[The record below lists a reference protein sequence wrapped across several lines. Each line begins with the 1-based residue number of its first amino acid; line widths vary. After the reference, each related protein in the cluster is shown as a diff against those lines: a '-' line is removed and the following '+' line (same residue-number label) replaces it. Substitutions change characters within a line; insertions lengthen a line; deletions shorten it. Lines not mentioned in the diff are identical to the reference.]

1 MALNFNVDPYYDDF
15 DPSKNFH
22 RILFK
27 PGYAIQARELTQS
40 QTILQSQISKFA
52 DNIFS
57 QNTPVTGGKVTTN
70 LNCYFIKLNTQ
81 FANIDITA
89 SNFLN
94 KVIQDSTGT
103 ILARVIKTVET
114 TTVGTVTGDPPT
126 LIVSYLS
133 GVKFSDAQ
141 TIFCADGTNFTAT
154 TIGIANGTTCTGFS
168 SVASISD
175 GVFYIVNG
183 YSQSTT
189 PNDDGSFTKYSIGN
203 FVSVQPQ
210 TTILEKYD
218 NTPSGRVGL
227 QITETIYDY
236 INDSSLL
243 DPAIGASNYQSPG
256 ADRYVIELELITLPL
271 DLGNDD
277 GFIELLRVEDGD
289 ILKQTDGTVYSVI
302 DDYFAKRD
310 WETNGDYIVN
320 DFRLTP
326 NTESSGDSTKYNL
339 GVGPG
344 IAYVHG
350 YRIENQS
357 RVLLTGNRARTT
369 QAINDNNIFIDYGNY
384 FYVDTV
390 GGLFDVTTMPI
401 IDLHSVPASNIVS
414 TNTTTYTSTLVGTG
428 YIRNLIFS
436 SFATNSNT
444 KSYIYKSYVNDLK
457 TNSLSGTSNVS
468 GNTTTTIAFYDVT
481 GKFSSKANAYYG
493 ATISIISGA
502 SVGDARK
509 IVSYNGTTKVATVDQ
524 PFTVTP
530 DNTTNFS
537 IAFSTTDVES
547 IVQVDG
553 SYALT
558 ANANINVSNGKDS
571 GIDTGDTIY
580 QSAGGSEMIFG
591 LGNPFAAT
599 LTNTDYFSTRVYR
612 GKSFNGSS
620 VLTVAS
626 GSVASNI
633 RWVATG
639 TLGPDSI
646 KQNFTIIDQATKNIL
661 DFSSSGNTVVA
672 NATSVTF
679 TGNTTSGLY
688 ASKVVDIIAQ
698 VYIAS
703 GDDPTFIL
711 KSKNLVVGNTTH
723 ALAQSTGTTVN
734 TNWKI
739 LPAFGQVYILN
750 AGISNPPNSISL
762 YVSDVKKIKKI
773 IDTKASGTTVTDAML
788 SDSTFDVTNF
798 FSFDNGQRDNLYDHS
813 SIKLLPGAP
822 KPQGNLL
829 VIFDYYSHT
838 AGSSGDGYFSVRSY
852 LSSADGGIATSPETY
867 AEIGSYSTT
876 QGTTYRLADSVD
888 FRPVRVTGSTTYTW
902 EYTVSPVSPSDT
914 GTLIPNNLSSF
925 QGDYSYFLG
934 RKDKLVLTKDKEFLI
949 VEGTP
954 STNPQYPTEPDAALV
969 LANMTLDPYTAY
981 VPGENPPTKKSNLSI
996 NKVTHK
1002 RWAKKDITD
1011 LEDRI
1016 SNLEYYTSLSLLE
1029 TNAQSLQ
1036 IPDSN
1041 GLNRFKNGIL
1051 VDDFSS
1057 YSTADTSNPDYSSN
1071 INIRKNQLSPLS
1083 FVDNFQLQNPSVLAS
1098 LGTLANTN
1106 TFAISSISGTQTN
1119 IFTLPYTTA
1128 NVIVQPLAS
1137 STISVNPFNVVIQEG
1152 VAQLNPP
1159 MDNWVDNTQAPA
1171 ILVSDPALQ
1180 VFQQTG
1186 GVNYTNMGDWHAI
1199 PGTSITATGPT
1210 VFTENHRQNTPGGP
1224 WTEDWG
1230 FGPGVGQA
1238 ESVTNTYA
1246 SQLQN
1251 ITSSGYASV
1260 PPGSAINNGFLTNV
1274 SILPYIRPQQVVVK
1288 AKGLLVNSPVSTFFD
1303 GKNVDQHMIA
1313 PNIIELTNVNA
1324 TNGGFKENDIVG
1336 FYLSSTADFYPVARV
1351 ISVLNSP
1358 NFGQAGT
1365 ANTSRLY
1372 VSKITGA
1379 NSTYGT
1385 TKLENATFNS
1395 EGVYLS
1401 SGNTAQGTLVNAS
1414 NIISTHQSGR
1424 VAGVGG
1430 GYSNVL
1436 AAGAT
1441 TQFYGAPD
1449 VGNYSEFLNHYGI
1462 WGSRTSTTTYNA
1474 GFTVV
1479 FQSPDTYTITV
1490 ACSGTA
1496 TVFSN
1501 GVSIATSSSTSP
1513 TTTTYTSNTNSQVL
1527 SWSATSSGTTQS
1539 AFALRITNSSGATA
1553 FDTSNPVYYST
1564 FTIPS
1569 GVQSQI
1575 IMPQGGAWFTGVTQL
1590 KLAPDSSSNTELY
1603 VGSTINITSKY
1614 VYENFVAATYI
1625 PLSVPSGGAG
1635 GSPDPTNS
1643 NVTASSIFN
1652 YSRTITSADST
1663 TGTVTLDSP
1672 VNISLGFNNLV
1683 GPVTSFYSINGLVA
1697 NLKLAGQT
1705 GGTAKLST
1713 DEKGIF
1719 VGIFNIPPTIFQT
1732 GSRVFRIDNRA
1743 VATDPNSATTYA
1755 EATFTA
1761 SGLSTVSQQLNFS
1774 PSVDSAAGTFTQV
1787 SQRDGALIG
1796 ISTERNPWDPVAQ
1809 TFIIDEG
1816 KYPNGVFLKSIKLFF
1831 NKKPTTNIPV
1841 NLSIVGTLNGYP
1853 NGKIVPYSVKV
1864 LYPEQVTVS
1873 SNPQY
1878 LDPNSFTRFVFDA
1891 PVYIAPGELM
1901 AFVVKSTTE
1910 DYTLFYAQQNTLAVP
1925 STAKALPTDADPT
1938 NATKIGALPQ
1948 VGSLFESQNAITW
1961 TTDQSKQLMFV
1972 LDRCIFST
1980 SSAAVPFVVP
1990 KNLPYRKMG
1999 DDDIL
2004 HKLNANSVS
2013 NLYGN
2018 QSQDIFVDALNVST
2032 TDFVPSSTS
2041 INYSY
2046 ITTLASNQTKTSSQ
2060 GITPGKFGTPTPES
2074 VYLDDGKGE
2083 RKLIKSSANSFSLT
2097 ATLATSDTN
2106 VSPIISDDGISLYTV
2121 RYLINNMGLSNSVV
2135 SVAASGNGYNVLAT
2149 TVTVSAPDIEGET
2162 ATAGVTAN
2170 ANGAI
2175 TSCYIITPGSGY
2187 ITTPTITISNPT
2199 TRTGNSNTS
2208 VLVYGE
2214 TSPKGGNS
2222 LAKYFTKKVVLS
2234 PSSDSGD
2241 LRVYYTAYRPT
2252 GTNIFVYYKI
2262 LNRNDIQNFED
2273 GYWQLMTTL
2282 SNSNSFSLT
2291 RDNLI
2296 EFEAAPGI
2304 YADNQANNNISYV
2317 SIAGQTY
2324 SEFSQFAIKVVL
2336 STSDKTVIPYLTN
2349 IRALAVPP
2357 GTGI

>member
-1 MALNFNVDPYYDDF
+1 M
-15 DPSKNFH
+15 
-22 RILFK
+22 
-27 PGYAIQARELTQS
+27 
-40 QTILQSQISKFA
+40 
-52 DNIFS
+52 
-57 QNTPVTGGKVTTN
+57 
-70 LNCYFIKLNTQ
+70 
-81 FANIDITA
+81 
-89 SNFLN
+89 
-94 KVIQDSTGT
+94 
-103 ILARVIKTVET
+103 
-114 TTVGTVTGDPPT
+114 PT
-126 LIVSYLS
+126 
-133 GVKFSDAQ
+133 
-141 TIFCADGTNFTAT
+141 
-154 TIGIANGTTCTGFS
+154 
-168 SVASISD
+168 
-175 GVFYIVNG
+175 
-183 YSQSTT
+183 
-189 PNDDGSFTKYSIGN
+189 
-203 FVSVQPQ
+203 
-210 TTILEKYD
+210 
-218 NTPSGRVGL
+218 
-227 QITETIYDY
+227 
-236 INDSSLL
+236 
-243 DPAIGASNYQSPG
+243 
-256 ADRYVIELELITLPL
+256 
-271 DLGNDD
+271 
-277 GFIELLRVEDGD
+277 
-289 ILKQTDGTVYSVI
+289 
-302 DDYFAKRD
+302 
-310 WETNGDYIVN
+310 
-320 DFRLTP
+320 
-326 NTESSGDSTKYNL
+326 
-339 GVGPG
+339 
-344 IAYVHG
+344 
-350 YRIENQS
+350 
-357 RVLLTGNRARTT
+357 
-369 QAINDNNIFIDYGNY
+369 
-384 FYVDTV
+384 
-390 GGLFDVTTMPI
+390 
-401 IDLHSVPASNIVS
+401 IDLHSVPTSNIVS

-428 YIRNLIFS
+428 YIRNFIYS
-436 SFATNSNT
+436 SSGTNSNT
-444 KSYIYKSYVNDLK
+444 KSYIYKAYVNDLK

-468 GNTTTTIAFYDVT
+468 GNTTTTIAFYDTT

-493 ATISIISGA
+493 ATISIISGT

-509 IVSYNGTTKVATVDQ
+509 IVSYDGTTKVATVDQ

-547 IVQVDG
+547 IVKADPSTYV
-553 SYALT
+553 LT
-558 ANANINVSNGKDS
+558 ANADINVTNGKDS
-571 GIDTGDTIY
+571 GIYTGDTIY

-599 LTNTDYFSTRVYR
+599 LTDTKYFSTRVYR

-626 GSVASNI
+626 GSVGSNI

-639 TLGPDSI
+639 TLEADSI
-646 KQNFTIIDQATKNIL
+646 KQNFTIIEQSTGKIL

-672 NATSVTF
+672 NTTSVTF

-703 GDDPTFIL
+703 GDNSTFIL
-711 KSKNLVVGNTTH
+711 KNKNLVVGNTTH

-734 TNWKI
+734 TNWKV
-739 LPAFGQVYILN
+739 LTGTGVSSGQVYILN
-750 AGISNPPNSISL
+750 AGVSNPPNSISL

-788 SDSTFDVTNF
+788 SDSTYDVTNF
-798 FSFDNGQRDNLYDHS
+798 FSFDNGQRDNFYDHS

-829 VIFDYYSHT
+829 VIFDYYDHK
-838 AGSSGDGYFSVRSY
+838 ADSSGDGYFSVRSY
-852 LSSADGGIATSPETY
+852 LSSVDGGVATSPETY
-867 AEIGSYSTT
+867 AEIGSYTTT
-876 QGTTYRLADSVD
+876 QGITYRLTDSVD
-888 FRPVRVTGSTTYTW
+888 FRPVRANLSTTYTW
-902 EYTVSPVSPSDT
+902 EYTASPTSPSDT
-914 GTLIPNNLSSF
+914 GTLIPNNLSNF
-925 QGDYSYFLG
+925 QGDYSYYLG

-1036 IPDSN
+1036 IPDAN

-1057 YSTADTSNPDYSSN
+1057 YSTADTSNADYSSN
-1071 INIRKNQLSPLS
+1071 INIRKNQLSPVS

-1098 LGTLANTN
+1098 LGTLTNTN
-1106 TFAISSISGTQTN
+1106 TFAISSVSGTQTN

-1180 VFQQTG
+1180 VFQKSA

-1230 FGPGVGQA
+1230 FGPGVGTA
-1238 ESVTNTYA
+1238 EAVSTTYA

-1336 FYLSSTADFYPVARV
+1336 FYLSSTANFYPVARV
-1351 ISVLNSP
+1351 ISVLNSVD
-1358 NFGQAGT
+1358 FGTANT

-1401 SGNTAQGTLVNAS
+1401 SGNTAQGTLVNS
-1414 NIISTHQSGR
+1414 NNIISTHQSGR
-1424 VAGVGG
+1424 IAGVGG
-1430 GYSNVL
+1430 GYANVL
-1436 AAGAT
+1436 AANAT
-1441 TQFYGAPD
+1441 TQFYSSPD

-1462 WGSRTSTTTYNA
+1462 WGSRTNDTTYNA
-1474 GFTVV
+1474 GFTVA
-1479 FQSPDTYTITV
+1479 FQSVGTYTITV
-1490 ACSGTA
+1490 ACSNTA

-1513 TTTTYTSNTNSQVL
+1513 TTATYTSNTNPQVI
-1527 SWSATSSGTTQS
+1527 SWTATSNVTTQS
-1539 AFALRITNSSGATA
+1539 AFALRITDSSGATA

-1590 KLAPDSSSNTELY
+1590 KLAPESSSNTALY

-1614 VYENFVAATYI
+1614 VYDVLVAATYV
-1625 PLSVPSGGAG
+1625 PPSSGPSGGAG
-1635 GSPDPTNS
+1635 GSIDPTNPT
-1643 NVTASSIFN
+1643 VTTSSIFN
-1652 YSRTITSADST
+1652 YSRTITAADST
-1663 TGTVTLDSP
+1663 TGTVTLDSA

-1719 VGIFNIPPTIFQT
+1719 VGIFNIPSTTFQT

-1743 VATDPNSATTYA
+1743 VAADPNSATTYA

-1787 SQRDGALIG
+1787 SQRDGSLIG

-1809 TFIIDEG
+1809 TFIVDEG
-1816 KYPNGVFLKSIKLFF
+1816 KYPNGIFLKSIKLFF

-1853 NGKIVPYSVKV
+1853 NGRIVPYSVKV

-1910 DYTLFYAQQNTLAVP
+1910 DYTLYYAQQNTLAVP

-1972 LDRCIFST
+1972 LDRCVFST
-1980 SSAAVPFVVP
+1980 SSASVPFVVP

-2018 QSQDIFVDALNVST
+2018 QSQDVFVDALNVST

-2060 GITPGKFGTPTPES
+2060 GITPGKFGTPTPEN

-2083 RKLIKSSANSFSLT
+2083 RKLIKSSANSFSLN
-2097 ATLATSDTN
+2097 ATLATSDPN
-2106 VSPIISDDGISLYTV
+2106 VSPIISDDGISLYAV

-2135 SVAASGNGYNVLAT
+2135 SVAASGNAYNMATT
-2149 TVTVSAPDIEGET
+2149 TVTVSAPDIEGDT

-2187 ITTPTITISNPT
+2187 ITTPTITVTDS
-2199 TRTGNSNTS
+2199 TRTGANSNTTIA
-2208 VLVYGE
+2208 VYGE